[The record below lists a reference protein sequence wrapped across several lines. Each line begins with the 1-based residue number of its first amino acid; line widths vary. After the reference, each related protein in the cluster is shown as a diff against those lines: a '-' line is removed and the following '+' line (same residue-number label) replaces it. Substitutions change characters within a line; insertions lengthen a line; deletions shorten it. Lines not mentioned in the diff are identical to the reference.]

1 MKKNCAF
8 FGTNNLIAPKNLL
21 NKLFAQSLS
30 ALYQWRPR
38 SDEKGGGEGREKGE
52 SWPKYDIAVPKNVPN
67 GNFLHFRK
75 VSKN

>member
-8 FGTNNLIAPKNLL
+8 FGTNNLIAPKKLL

-38 SDEKGGGEGREKGE
+38 SDEKGGGSVSGFPDFFQSRDSGFEIFISRESRDPGK
-52 SWPKYDIAVPKNVPN
+52 
-67 GNFLHFRK
+67 
-75 VSKN
+75 